1 MSEQSKRDTIDL
13 GKVFRVLWSKKKVF
27 FIMWPIVAVLSVLWI
42 LPEPR
47 YYKCSVSLAPEA
59 TTEGSMGGLA
69 NIASSFGVDVG
80 VGSADAIYPELY
92 PELMESNNFV
102 VDLLKVKV
110 KTVDGLLTTDFY
122 TYLPKPQKQ
131 HSLTAPIKSTI
142 GKLKKALSSKKP
154 SGPSKG
160 QEINPFRL
168 SEYDFDLLNKI
179 KKNITCAI
187 DKKTSVISITVQD
200 QDPMV
205 SAIMA
210 DSVKEHLQSFIIDY
224 RTAKARIDVNHYQH
238 LADSAK
244 IEYDQSVAR
253 YSAYCDANQ
262 DVLLQVAISER
273 DKLESEMQLKY
284 NTYTAMCTQL
294 EMTKAKLQE
303 RTPVFT
309 TLVSASVPV
318 KPAGPKRMLFVV
330 GMLFLAT
337 MVAAFWLTRDV
348 LIGRGDDEKT
358 ATTPQQKT
366 ENE

>member
-13 GKVFRVLWSKKKVF
+13 GKVFRVLWSKKRVF

-42 LPEPR
+42 IPEPR
-47 YYKCSVSLAPEA
+47 YYKCGVSLAPEA
-59 TTEGSMGGLA
+59 TTEGGIGGLA
-69 NIASSFGVDVG
+69 SIASSFGVDMG
-80 VGSADAIYPELY
+80 GGSADAIYPELY

-110 KTVDGLLTTDFY
+110 KTMDGLLTTDYY
-122 TYLPKPQKQ
+122 TYLTKYQKKNW
-131 HSLTAPIKSTI
+131 LTEPFKSTF
-142 GKLKKALSSKKP
+142 GKVMKALSAKKP
-154 SGPSKG
+154 SGPSKDK
-160 QEINPFRL
+160 ELDPFML
-168 SEYDFDLLNKI
+168 SEFDSHLLGKI
-179 KKNITCAI
+179 KKSITCAV
-187 DKKTSVISITVQD
+187 DKKTSVVSITVQD

-210 DSVKEHLQSFIIDY
+210 DSVKEHLQAFIIDY

-244 IEYDQSVAR
+244 IEYDKSVAR

-284 NTYTAMCTQL
+284 TTYTTMCTQL

-318 KPAGPKRMLFVV
+318 LPAGPKRMLFVI

-337 MVAAFWLTRDV
+337 IVAAFWLTRDV
-348 LIGRGDDEKT
+348 LIGRVDDGET
-358 ATTPQQKT
+358 AIAPQQKT